1 MIGALAVLPI
11 AMPAAA
17 AEPDPVYAVISEH
30 RMAHAAHQA
39 AMEEGNRLEQLG
51 GDWTTVTERPCCD
64 ENAAF
69 DRLLG
74 AEAMTLPGLLAKLA
88 YLRVIADGDE
98 AWMIDER
105 EGAGLLLIDSFTASL
120 TNAGVR
126 A

>member
-1 MIGALAVLPI
+1 MIAGLAVLP
-11 AMPAAA
+11 MGLPAAA
-17 AEPDPVYAVISEH
+17 AEPDPVYAAIDEH
-30 RMAHAAHQA
+30 RKAHATHLA
-39 AMEEGNRLEQLG
+39 AIDEGCRLEELG
-51 GDWTTVTERPCCD
+51 GDWITVTERPCCD

-88 YLRVIADGDE
+88 YLRGIAQGDE

-120 TNAGVR
+120 KNVGVR